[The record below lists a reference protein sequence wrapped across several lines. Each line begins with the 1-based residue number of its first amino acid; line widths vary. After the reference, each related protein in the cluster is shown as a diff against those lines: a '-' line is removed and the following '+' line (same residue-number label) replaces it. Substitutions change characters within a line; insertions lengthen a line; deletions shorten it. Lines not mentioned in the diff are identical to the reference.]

1 MKKALVLSAAVLS
14 LSICFTGCGGSGSS
28 AATSSAASA
37 GASVAASS
45 AAPAVDSQIA
55 AADSAP
61 QGAARKTGTA
71 VTTVSKAVQA
81 ESSLAQGGGDA
92 TLKKFNQI
100 KEGMTYD
107 EVKTIMGSE
116 GTKSV
121 GAANAAATVEI
132 YSWAGSTPGTTANV
146 SFTDGKVTAMNQV
159 GLS

>member
-1 MKKALVLSAAVLS
+1 MKKSYFVPVVALTIS
-14 LSICFTGCGGSGSS
+14 LLACGCGGSGSS
-28 AATSSAASA
+28 AASSSAASTA
-37 GASVAASS
+37 ASVAASS
-45 AAPAVDSQIA
+45 AATAVDSQIA
-55 AADSAP
+55 AADSTLQDTAS
-61 QGAARKTGTA
+61 KTGTS

-92 TLKKFNQI
+92 TLEKFNQI